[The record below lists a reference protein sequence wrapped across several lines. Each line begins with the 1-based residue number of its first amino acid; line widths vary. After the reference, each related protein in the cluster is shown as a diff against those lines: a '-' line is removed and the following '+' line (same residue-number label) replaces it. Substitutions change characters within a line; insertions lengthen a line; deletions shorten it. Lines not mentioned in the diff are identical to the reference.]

1 MNLVDIVIVLL
12 LAVSAIQGFRT
23 GLIQC
28 IFSLTGLIVGIA
40 VAAWHYKRFAY
51 EFAPVMH
58 SYALSAAIC
67 FCLIVL
73 AVMLAA
79 ALLGM
84 LIRGLIRGIGLGW
97 LDSLLGLLFGLLRG
111 AVLATL
117 CIVILAAFFPD
128 TTWLGDAQLSRYF
141 LGSAHLTTQ
150 MTPDE
155 LKGKIKSGLFV
166 LEQDTPNW
174 IRPK

>member
-12 LAVSAIQGFRT
+12 LALSAIQGLRT
-23 GLIQC
+23 GFVQC
-28 IFSLTGLIVGIA
+28 IFSFAGLIAGIA
-40 VAAWHYKRFAY
+40 VAAWNYQRFAY
-51 EFAPVMH
+51 QFAPVMH

-79 ALLGM
+79 AVLGM
-84 LIRGLIRGIGLGW
+84 LIKGLIRGIGLGW
-97 LDSLLGLLFGLLRG
+97 LDSLLGLVFGLLRG

-155 LKGKIKSGLFV
+155 LKGKIKTGLSV
-166 LEQDTPNW
+166 LEQNTPNW
-174 IRPK
+174 IRPR